1 MVQAHLDSVARAT
14 TTQQAAAVVASPLE
28 IQVAPHPPL
37 PLSTILLSSTSYPDH
52 YFAPSPRF
60 QSRALRPAPPGGK
73 PELLSSGKPSKS
85 SGSLRSSEISA
96 RARDR
101 CTRVHSRMM
110 QKGRESVR
118 PLLPLTTIIADL
130 RPLRSTI
137 GCIRVPRLS
146 SLCASP
152 RRFWRRILYN
162 IGLLPPFWML
172 RHQTLI
178 ADSLTNSR
186 NRIIPC
192 KKFISKSLLRG
203 IFYYSQRMNYQLLL
217 LIHVSAIFS
226 SCTLRSII
234 YIYGFYILYV

>member
-1 MVQAHLDSVARAT
+1 M
-14 TTQQAAAVVASPLE
+14 
-28 IQVAPHPPL
+28 HP
-37 PLSTILLSSTSYPDH
+37 
-52 YFAPSPRF
+52 
-60 QSRALRPAPPGGK
+60 
-73 PELLSSGKPSKS
+73 
-85 SGSLRSSEISA
+85 SA
-96 RARDR
+96 FEDDAERKR
-101 CTRVHSRMM
+101 
-110 QKGRESVR
+110 VR

-146 SLCASP
+146 SLCASL